1 MLRLIWH
8 VGTAKVSNSG
18 KPALLPSLYPIYIPY
33 RAQHVILNE
42 AQRLLEESCFD
53 FIQKWL
59 PSILEEKGWECASSV
74 ELTKSTQLLAVY
86 STKIPKEA
94 FINLGATPLT
104 QILYATNRL
113 RHSAVH
119 RLPNTARG
127 IRDLCRCGYALAAT
141 LGDHARAAQL
151 DGICNELDDKMETMK
166 LNKNALEDA
175 ATAGLDEI
183 KRQREELDRREKEVI
198 ARMVKEDKQ
207 NKAFMGV
214 LLEDSVN
221 RILAER
227 LSDIDEGSEEQE
239 EQEYKID
246 RQVEAERNVES
257 PQIWDE

>member
-1 MLRLIWH
+1 
-8 VGTAKVSNSG
+8 
-18 KPALLPSLYPIYIPY
+18 
-33 RAQHVILNE
+33 
-42 AQRLLEESCFD
+42 
-53 FIQKWL
+53 
-59 PSILEEKGWECASSV
+59 
-74 ELTKSTQLLAVY
+74 
-86 STKIPKEA
+86 
-94 FINLGATPLT
+94 
-104 QILYATNRL
+104 
-113 RHSAVH
+113 
-119 RLPNTARG
+119 
-127 IRDLCRCGYALAAT
+127 
-141 LGDHARAAQL
+141 
-151 DGICNELDDKMETMK
+151 METMK